1 MKNKKRL
8 FGALVIIILALTMI
22 ATLAACGEEETV
34 QYTVT
39 LKSGFDDQVTTQ
51 TLNEGEVF
59 TLPASPFIRD
69 GYTFDYWTEEGTTY
83 PNRVG
88 TPIPVY
94 RNMTFVAHWTENY
107 VPDVPEDFTV
117 TVKDGYGSGQ
127 ITAVVTEGEEY
138 VLPAADTFTR
148 PEYTFGGW
156 QVGDSVM
163 EAGDSVTI
171 TANTEIIA
179 VWNAIPK
186 YNVSVLKGYGDNAP
200 IATYVVT
207 SGGSYTLPEMTL
219 DYAGHNFLGYADL
232 SGDLT
237 EYLAAG
243 TVIENITSNKTFVAM
258 WEEITYY
265 TVYLKKTA
273 DATGTDVDNSNR
285 VTEGGSFVLPECNFV
300 NAGYEFTGWIYEGQP
315 MDPGD
320 VIPNITGDIEVI
332 AGWKLAEEP
341 QPEQYSVTFANG
353 KYSMAGGSYTEE
365 EAYII
370 PEGSDTY
377 YDAEEGYKFVGWTVK
392 GDDSGKI
399 YKPGDRYSGNSDV
412 IFVAQWDEIIYYSIY
427 LSAGFEGGATALVSD
442 KVEEGTSY
450 RYTLPQAD
458 KFSREGYTFAG
469 WKIGEDTYSAG
480 ETVNLTVD
488 KNITITAV
496 WEAIPTY
503 TVTYYYELN
512 GAQIS
517 VSSAMYSGTKY
528 DLIDY
533 PADQTPPTGMRFDG
547 WKLVRGDET
556 VYAPGTTITVTED
569 AGYYAVYLDAVFTVE
584 FSDGE
589 KVQSSEV
596 KEGGNVKIPAPD
608 EKTGY
613 TFLGWF
619 LNGEGEALTGDHVY
633 NVTADMCFEA
643 KWQINSYEITFEIV
657 YDNGFNAN
665 YEFKKEVLTVEYN
678 NLPEPTIEIP
688 EKIDITNDKTASFT
702 GEWMIKNEAGEWAVS
717 EILPATKDITYR
729 AEVEV
734 GARLYPV
741 EFVQNDYVSFEI
753 KGDDGQFTPVAEDG
767 VVYVEYKEDLT
778 FRLVRA
784 PGVYIDNVKVFAN
797 DSFINKQSDENYL
810 LKWTNSSRVSVT
822 GWTFAK
828 YEIYVECSNA
838 EYEISYTELTWG
850 QNVIIEAWGKEYY
863 NDAAPIVLVN
873 NEEIEGVAIENT
885 EGESSSETTKYKY
898 QFEIKQNTEV
908 SISGVKT
915 VIPVTF
921 KDIEGN
927 SHYLD
932 WSADMGPIGIK
943 LPSTISIKAIQHGA
957 DDIQIYKEWDTIEYM
972 PELGAQYMHSFN
984 TDPSSSQIVSESEV
998 KENAISHL
1006 TTDIITPDP
1015 DGENVYYLLY
1025 YYADGEPQHTVNII
1039 VPEGTLGIQYKVVDE
1054 DGAILQ
1060 YGINEAN
1067 AWSDTDW
1074 YKDKGESTL
1083 GYPNLW
1089 GLQYKEYGDGDFADQ
1104 LYLRDLK
1111 VTGNEDIYVK
1121 LILPEEINT
1130 YPTLINSRDN
1140 KIVIEAKEQ
1149 EVPVG
1154 DGTFETVYC
1163 YKIETSYA
1171 DMEFVPQ
1178 EGSSVYDKSVI
1189 FSYTENQS
1197 LFTLKS
1203 TAGSNIP
1210 TGQVNYLVSSEYSF
1224 KLSYKLASVDIEE
1237 MFNIENGA
1245 YVSKQSLFAV
1255 DGTYEEVT
1263 YASKLQ
1269 SSTLDITVTISG
1281 IVGAITISSLYVVE
1295 SEPEPKPEYIIW
1307 LELGDYYDYYIND
1320 SKVEK
1325 SDNNVYSENENI
1337 VKAIIRAGDTIE
1349 MRLRDEIAY
1358 NFVAV
1363 FMRSKTASTTGV
1375 YWEYENGYHLTWGSE
1390 LTRRSITY
1398 KFSESTLK
1406 EEGSFK
1412 EGVPFRFFYQQ
1423 LGYKAEHFESKC
1435 ATVGGTVS
1443 ILKEE
1448 VPPLPNDL
1456 TGEDSFLPDKIY
1468 TLPYINYQNGFQI
1481 TVQAPLGTIP
1491 VLYIERAN
1499 MLSDSFRKYYAVS
1512 KDDVGNYLYNY
1523 IFEVAGLDSEIRW
1536 YIDTEVEEFD
1546 VTIVNGDG
1554 TETVLSVPYGTKVTE
1569 IEGLPTYYMLST
1581 ETGTEFY
1588 RVYGWSATQGGA
1600 QLDENAVV
1608 AGDATYY
1615 ALGEV
1620 TEAALSFTYDGGV
1633 EFYNTLADALNSD
1646 IVKNNAGVLD
1656 IFYGKTDESLTEGA
1670 YTIPPNVTLRL
1681 PYATGEYGRGY
1692 GGTSGV
1698 SKFYADKADGFTSLV
1713 IGEGATL
1720 NVAGKISVGGIIGY
1734 AASAMPYQGQT
1745 SGKHAVLELNGTMN
1759 VLSGGA
1765 LYVNG
1770 YIVGTGTVELAT
1782 GGASYL
1788 PFIVKDYR
1796 GGTNTDRMY
1805 SLGITP
1811 FNIYEMPNIQTNY
1824 IINYGAVEYAYAVL
1838 YASNMFNETIAEVIG
1853 TNGIIKL
1860 AEGGKVVK
1868 KTTEIEN
1875 PRYSTETVSYEPQ
1888 YEYRTTLDIYG
1899 GGNDG
1904 FLSLD
1909 ILGLVTVTTEDFFL
1923 GIPYTYQ
1930 RITLH
1935 DGEYSI
1941 VNKFKVMPGATLEIA
1956 VGATLTIESTG
1967 AIAVYEDDFDE
1978 TQWTT
1983 QLNNRLQLAYPV
1995 NPNRIPAGD
2004 GVMAESGVLKVAGT
2018 LVINGSFGGL
2028 ITGDDSVGVSE
2039 TLPTIIV
2046 GETGVN
2052 KALSLTMKEGIY
2064 LNGNGYVFNAT
2075 YIDPETG
2082 KDKVLVAMAGDKTL
2096 EYALPGQTMQFT
2108 YENGIWSK

>member
-8 FGALVIIILALTMI
+8 FGALVIAILALTMI

-59 TLPASPFIRD
+59 TLPASPFTRD

-83 PNRVG
+83 PNQVG

-163 EAGDSVTI
+163 AAGDSVTI

-219 DYAGHNFLGYADL
+219 DYADHNFLGYADL

-237 EYLAAG
+237 EYIAAG
-243 TVIENITSNKTFVAM
+243 TVIENITSDKTFVAM

-300 NAGYEFTGWIYEGQP
+300 NAGYVFKAWLYDGEEVQPGFTIENVVS
-315 MDPGD
+315 DID
-320 VIPNITGDIEVI
+320 VIAVWE
-332 AGWKLAEEP
+332 LAEEP
-341 QPEQYSVTFANG
+341 QPETYSVSFTDG
-353 KYSMAGGSYTEE
+353 LYTRPGGSYTEGT
-365 EAYII
+365 AYTI
-370 PEGSDTY
+370 PLDSDTY
-377 YDAEEGYKFVGWTVK
+377 FSKADYKLIGWTVA
-392 GDDSGKI
+392 GDDSGKV
-399 YKPGDRYSGNSDV
+399 YKPGESYNGNANVVFEAKWEQIVYYTVTLSDGAGKNETVASVESGTV
-412 IFVAQWDEIIYYSIY
+412 YEYI
-427 LSAGFEGGATALVSD
+427 
-442 KVEEGTSY
+442 
-450 RYTLPQAD
+450 LPAAD

-469 WKIGEDTYSAG
+469 WKIGEETYSAG
-480 ETVNLTVD
+480 ETVNLTMD

-512 GAQIS
+512 GTQIS
-517 VSSAMYSGTKY
+517 VSSAMYSGTEY

-533 PADQTPPTGMRFDG
+533 PADQTPPTGMKFDG
-547 WKLVRGDET
+547 WKLVGGDET
-556 VYAPGTTITVTED
+556 VYPAGTRITVSGN
-569 AGYYAVYLDAVFTVE
+569 AGYYAVYRDAVFTVA
-584 FSDGE
+584 FYSDNAE
-589 KVQSSEV
+589 TASYEIA
-596 KEGGNVKIPAPD
+596 EGGNCLIPAAP

-613 TFLGWF
+613 TFLGWY
-619 LNGEGEALTGDHVY
+619 LNGEGEAIQGEYVH
-633 NVTADMCFEA
+633 NVTTDMRFEA
-643 KWQINSYEITFEIV
+643 KWQINSYEITFNVRNESETVTVNYGETPVCPLPYESYETYNKTFTFNGWYPALEPATEDRTYTATYTEEPKKFDVFFTENEHIEFLVDGEAVNTYKVV
-657 YDNGFNAN
+657 YGGSLDFALQAAPGVYLDNVSVYGGEQLLTAVNGIYTISNITETVNVRAGGEELATYNVYVSGATNAN
-665 YEFKKEVLTVEYN
+665 YEVIAEDGMTYGKEISVKVWGDEGYRKNAPAVTVDEEERAHDRTTEENGITYYYYDFVLDGNIYMSISVKNDTITITYIDIANKKYTQEWSLNQGPIGQKEDLEAIGIKLASSTGVNNWVYEGNTGYCPLTGFANNTKVLALLTTDEKERTYTLEGSAYDYADEQASAQYNDKENFEPSVDTTYYIRYYIKPTTAVQLSVVLPADATDIKYFYYPGGEGEGELRTWIAQGDPVIGYEENYIFYTDENNTDSAFATGDKVFVTMTLPKGGKLPAIYNELTGAIMLPSNKVIGGETVSGYDITIGNFDLQYLPASDEGTGYHTVTILPSDYPDQQLYTSNITSTKVKNGSSLTFTLNIKANNKVDINAIISGDNGNYALIPDISEIMIVNGDWNGEVTYTITKVDLETTYSNGAVIEITVSN
-678 NLPEPTIEIP
+678 ITDTIEISFDLP
-688 EKIDITNDKTASFT
+688 PQHRLIPLTLGDGYDWYINGVKVDGINFGEFDESIPNIVWAPVCIQEYVELRLHDDIPYNFLKVDGKASIQFT
-702 GEWMIKNEAGEWAVS
+702 Y
-717 EILPATKDITYR
+717 TYKDIQGAEETKTIYGGVISDSGKSIAYKFTY
-729 AEVEV
+729 
-734 GARLYPV
+734 
-741 EFVQNDYVSFEI
+741 
-753 KGDDGQFTPVAEDG
+753 T
-767 VVYVEYKEDLT
+767 
-778 FRLVRA
+778 
-784 PGVYIDNVKVFAN
+784 
-797 DSFINKQSDENYL
+797 
-810 LKWTNSSRVSVT
+810 
-822 GWTFAK
+822 
-828 YEIYVECSNA
+828 
-838 EYEISYTELTWG
+838 
-850 QNVIIEAWGKEYY
+850 
-863 NDAAPIVLVN
+863 
-873 NEEIEGVAIENT
+873 
-885 EGESSSETTKYKY
+885 
-898 QFEIKQNTEV
+898 
-908 SISGVKT
+908 
-915 VIPVTF
+915 TF
-921 KDIEGN
+921 KDISEFTTTQTLTFL
-927 SHYLD
+927 SQ
-932 WSADMGPIGIK
+932 K
-943 LPSTISIKAIQHGA
+943 LGWLATQ
-957 DDIQIYKEWDTIEYM
+957 
-972 PELGAQYMHSFN
+972 L
-984 TDPSSSQIVSESEV
+984 TDLC
-998 KENAISHL
+998 A
-1006 TTDIITPDP
+1006 TT
-1015 DGENVYYLLY
+1015 G
-1025 YYADGEPQHTVNII
+1025 
-1039 VPEGTLGIQYKVVDE
+1039 
-1054 DGAILQ
+1054 
-1060 YGINEAN
+1060 
-1067 AWSDTDW
+1067 SD
-1074 YKDKGESTL
+1074 
-1083 GYPNLW
+1083 
-1089 GLQYKEYGDGDFADQ
+1089 
-1104 LYLRDLK
+1104 
-1111 VTGNEDIYVK
+1111 
-1121 LILPEEINT
+1121 
-1130 YPTLINSRDN
+1130 
-1140 KIVIEAKEQ
+1140 
-1149 EVPVG
+1149 
-1154 DGTFETVYC
+1154 
-1163 YKIETSYA
+1163 
-1171 DMEFVPQ
+1171 
-1178 EGSSVYDKSVI
+1178 
-1189 FSYTENQS
+1189 
-1197 LFTLKS
+1197 
-1203 TAGSNIP
+1203 
-1210 TGQVNYLVSSEYSF
+1210 
-1224 KLSYKLASVDIEE
+1224 KLS
-1237 MFNIENGA
+1237 
-1245 YVSKQSLFAV
+1245 
-1255 DGTYEEVT
+1255 
-1263 YASKLQ
+1263 
-1269 SSTLDITVTISG
+1269 
-1281 IVGAITISSLYVVE
+1281 
-1295 SEPEPKPEYIIW
+1295 II
-1307 LELGDYYDYYIND
+1307 N
-1320 SKVEK
+1320 
-1325 SDNNVYSENENI
+1325 
-1337 VKAIIRAGDTIE
+1337 
-1349 MRLRDEIAY
+1349 
-1358 NFVAV
+1358 
-1363 FMRSKTASTTGV
+1363 
-1375 YWEYENGYHLTWGSE
+1375 ENGYDVYFVNDQNTFE
-1390 LTRRSITY
+1390 IT
-1398 KFSESTLK
+1398 
-1406 EEGSFK
+1406 
-1412 EGVPFRFFYQQ
+1412 
-1423 LGYKAEHFESKC
+1423 
-1435 ATVGGTVS
+1435 
-1443 ILKEE
+1443 I
-1448 VPPLPNDL
+1448 
-1456 TGEDSFLPDKIY
+1456 
-1468 TLPYINYQNGFQI
+1468 
-1481 TVQAPLGTIP
+1481 QAPLGTIP
-1491 VLYIERAN
+1491 VLYVERADK
-1499 MLSDSFRKYYAVS
+1499 LDDSFRKYYAVS
-1512 KDDVGNYLYNY
+1512 VADQGNYLYNY
-1523 IFEVAGLDSEIRW
+1523 TFTINGLTSEIKW

-1554 TETVLSVPYGTKVTE
+1554 TEIELSVPYGTKVTD
-1569 IEGLPTYYMLST
+1569 IEGLPTYYILST

-1670 YTIPPNVTLRL
+1670 YTIPANVTLRL

-1745 SGKHAVLELNGTMN
+1745 SGKHAVLELNGTIN

-1956 VGATLTIESTG
+1956 DDATLTIESTG

>member
-8 FGALVIIILALTMI
+8 FGALVIVILALTMI

-59 TLPASPFIRD
+59 TLPASPFTRD

-156 QVGDSVM
+156 QVGDSVLA
-163 EAGDSVTI
+163 AGESVTI

-219 DYAGHNFLGYADL
+219 NYADHNFLGYADL

-547 WKLVRGDET
+547 WKLVGGDET

-643 KWQINSYEITFEIV
+643 KWQINSYEITFNVRNESETVTVNYGEMPVCPIPTDSYETYNAIFTFTGWYPTLEPATEDRTYIAV
-657 YDNGFNAN
+657 YSEEPKKFDVIFTKNEHIEFLVGGEAVNTYKVVYGGSLDFALQAAPGVYLDNVSVYGGEQLLTAVNGVYTISNITETVNVRAGGEELATYNVYVSGAANAN
-665 YEFKKEVLTVEYN
+665 YEV
-678 NLPEPTIEIP
+678 I
-688 EKIDITNDKTASFT
+688 
-702 GEWMIKNEAGEWAVS
+702 
-717 EILPATKDITYR
+717 
-729 AEVEV
+729 
-734 GARLYPV
+734 
-741 EFVQNDYVSFEI
+741 
-753 KGDDGQFTPVAEDG
+753 AEDG
-767 VVYVEYKEDLT
+767 MTYGKEISVKVWGDEGYRKAAPTVTIGEEDRDYDRTTEENGITYYYYDFVLDGNIYMSISVEEDIIVIT
-778 FRLVRA
+778 
-784 PGVYIDNVKVFAN
+784 YIDIADNEYTQV
-797 DSFINKQSDENYL
+797 
-810 LKWTNSSRVSVT
+810 WTLDQ
-822 GWTFAK
+822 GP
-828 YEIYVECSNA
+828 I
-838 EYEISYTELTWG
+838 G
-850 QNVIIEAWGKEYY
+850 QMGDLEA
-863 NDAAPIVLVN
+863 
-873 NEEIEGVAIENT
+873 
-885 EGESSSETTKYKY
+885 
-898 QFEIKQNTEV
+898 
-908 SISGVKT
+908 
-915 VIPVTF
+915 
-921 KDIEGN
+921 
-927 SHYLD
+927 
-932 WSADMGPIGIK
+932 IGIK
-943 LPSTISIKAIQHGA
+943 LASSTGVSNWVYEG
-957 DDIQIYKEWDTIEYM
+957 
-972 PELGAQYMHSFN
+972 N
-984 TDPSSSQIVSESEV
+984 TGYCPLVGFANNEREV
-998 KENAISHL
+998 LALL
-1006 TTDIITPDP
+1006 TTDISERTYTPEGSAYDYSTAQAEAQYDQYEEYLEENNKGNFDYSNIATTYYIRYYIKPTAAVQLSVVLPADATDIKYYYYPGGKGEGELRDWVGAAADDAGNYTFYTNAGKTESAFKTGDKVFVIMTLP
-1015 DGENVYYLLY
+1015 DGGTLPAIANESSGAIVLPSNKVIGGETVSGYEISIGNYDLQYRYLAENV
-1025 YYADGEPQHTVNII
+1025 TV
-1039 VPEGTLGIQYKVVDE
+1039 T
-1054 DGAILQ
+1054 
-1060 YGINEAN
+1060 
-1067 AWSDTDW
+1067 
-1074 YKDKGESTL
+1074 
-1083 GYPNLW
+1083 
-1089 GLQYKEYGDGDFADQ
+1089 
-1104 LYLRDLK
+1104 
-1111 VTGNEDIYVK
+1111 
-1121 LILPEEINT
+1121 ILPDDYPEALYSTNINLANVEPGGSLT
-1130 YPTLINSRDN
+1130 FTLNVKANNKVDINALISGDSGNYTLIPDISEIM
-1140 KIVIEAKEQ
+1140 IVN
-1149 EVPVG
+1149 G
-1154 DGTFETVYC
+1154 DW
-1163 YKIETSYA
+1163 
-1171 DMEFVPQ
+1171 
-1178 EGSSVYDKSVI
+1178 
-1189 FSYTENQS
+1189 
-1197 LFTLKS
+1197 
-1203 TAGSNIP
+1203 
-1210 TGQVNYLVSSEYSF
+1210 
-1224 KLSYKLASVDIEE
+1224 
-1237 MFNIENGA
+1237 NG
-1245 YVSKQSLFAV
+1245 
-1255 DGTYEEVT
+1255 EVT
-1263 YASKLQ
+1263 YTITKVDLETTYSNGAVIE
-1269 SSTLDITVTISG
+1269 ITVSNITEDIEISFELPPQNRLVPLTLGEKYDWYINGVKVDG
-1281 IVGAITISSLYVVE
+1281 INFGEFDESNPNIVWAPVCINEPIELRLHDDIPYNFLKVDGKASIQFTYTYKDIQGAEQTNTAYGGVISDDGKAIAYQFKYTALDDILEFTSTTTLTFLSQEQGWYATQMTDICATEVGENNLSIVDYGYNVYFVNDQNTFEITI
-1295 SEPEPKPEYIIW
+1295 
-1307 LELGDYYDYYIND
+1307 
-1320 SKVEK
+1320 
-1325 SDNNVYSENENI
+1325 
-1337 VKAIIRAGDTIE
+1337 
-1349 MRLRDEIAY
+1349 
-1358 NFVAV
+1358 
-1363 FMRSKTASTTGV
+1363 
-1375 YWEYENGYHLTWGSE
+1375 
-1390 LTRRSITY
+1390 
-1398 KFSESTLK
+1398 
-1406 EEGSFK
+1406 
-1412 EGVPFRFFYQQ
+1412 
-1423 LGYKAEHFESKC
+1423 
-1435 ATVGGTVS
+1435 
-1443 ILKEE
+1443 
-1448 VPPLPNDL
+1448 
-1456 TGEDSFLPDKIY
+1456 
-1468 TLPYINYQNGFQI
+1468 
-1481 TVQAPLGTIP
+1481 QAPLGTIP
-1491 VLYIERAN
+1491 VLYLERADK
-1499 MLSDSFRKYYAVS
+1499 LDDSFRKYYAVS
-1512 KDDVGNYLYNY
+1512 VADQGNYLYNY
-1523 IFEVAGLDSEIRW
+1523 TFTINGLTSEIKW

-1554 TETVLSVPYGTKVTE
+1554 TEIELSVPYGTKVTD
-1569 IEGLPTYYMLST
+1569 IEGLPTYYILST

-1670 YTIPPNVTLRL
+1670 YTIPANVTLRL

-1720 NVAGKISVGGIIGY
+1720 NVAGKISVGGTIGY

-1956 VGATLTIESTG
+1956 VDATLTIESTG

>member
-8 FGALVIIILALTMI
+8 FGALVIVILALTMI

-59 TLPASPFIRD
+59 TLPASPFTRD

-83 PNRVG
+83 PNQVG
-88 TPIPVY
+88 NPIPVY

-163 EAGDSVTI
+163 AAGDSVTI

-219 DYAGHNFLGYADL
+219 DYAGHTFLGYADL

-237 EYLAAG
+237 EYIAAG

-265 TVYLKKTA
+265 TVYLKKSA

-643 KWQINSYEITFEIV
+643 KWQINSYEITFNVRNESETVTVNYGEMPVCPIPIDSYETNNAIFTFTGWYPTLEPATEDRTYTAV
-657 YDNGFNAN
+657 YSEEPKKYDVIFTENEYIKFLVGGEVVDTYQVVYGGSLNFTLQGAPGVYLDNVSVYGGEQLLTAENGVYTISNVTETVNVRAGGEELATYNVYVSGAANAN
-665 YEFKKEVLTVEYN
+665 YEV
-678 NLPEPTIEIP
+678 I
-688 EKIDITNDKTASFT
+688 
-702 GEWMIKNEAGEWAVS
+702 
-717 EILPATKDITYR
+717 
-729 AEVEV
+729 
-734 GARLYPV
+734 
-741 EFVQNDYVSFEI
+741 
-753 KGDDGQFTPVAEDG
+753 AEDG
-767 VVYVEYKEDLT
+767 MTYGKEISVKVWGDEGYRKAAPTVTIGEEDRDYDRTTEENGITYYYYDFVLDGNIYMSISVEEDIIVIT
-778 FRLVRA
+778 
-784 PGVYIDNVKVFAN
+784 YIDIADNEYTQV
-797 DSFINKQSDENYL
+797 
-810 LKWTNSSRVSVT
+810 WTLDQ
-822 GWTFAK
+822 GP
-828 YEIYVECSNA
+828 I
-838 EYEISYTELTWG
+838 G
-850 QNVIIEAWGKEYY
+850 QMGDLEA
-863 NDAAPIVLVN
+863 
-873 NEEIEGVAIENT
+873 
-885 EGESSSETTKYKY
+885 
-898 QFEIKQNTEV
+898 
-908 SISGVKT
+908 
-915 VIPVTF
+915 
-921 KDIEGN
+921 
-927 SHYLD
+927 
-932 WSADMGPIGIK
+932 IGIK
-943 LPSTISIKAIQHGA
+943 LASTTGA
-957 DDIQIYKEWDTIEYM
+957 NNWVYE
-972 PELGAQYMHSFN
+972 GN
-984 TDPSSSQIVSESEV
+984 TGYCPLVGFANNEREV
-998 KENAISHL
+998 LALL
-1006 TTDIITPDP
+1006 TTDISERTYTPEGSAYDYSTAQAEAQYDQYEEYLEENNKGNFDYSNVATTYYIRYYIKPTTAVQLSVSLPADATDIGYYYQASVTGYGDLRDWVGAAADGAGNYIFYTDEGKTESAFKTGDKVFVIMTLPNGGTLPAIANESSGAIVLPSNKVIGGETVSGYEISIGNYDLQYRYLAETVTVTILP
-1015 DGENVYYLLY
+1015 DDYPEALYSTNIDSENV
-1025 YYADGEPQHTVNII
+1025 EPGGSLTF
-1039 VPEGTLGIQYKVVDE
+1039 TLNVKANNKVD
-1054 DGAILQ
+1054 
-1060 YGINEAN
+1060 INALI
-1067 AWSDTDW
+1067 S
-1074 YKDKGESTL
+1074 
-1083 GYPNLW
+1083 
-1089 GLQYKEYGDGDFADQ
+1089 GDS
-1104 LYLRDLK
+1104 
-1111 VTGNEDIYVK
+1111 GNY
-1121 LILPEEINT
+1121 
-1130 YPTLINSRDN
+1130 TLIPDISDIMIVNGDWN
-1140 KIVIEAKEQ
+1140 GKITYTITKV
-1149 EVPVG
+1149 
-1154 DGTFETVYC
+1154 DLET
-1163 YKIETSYA
+1163 TSSNGVV
-1171 DMEFVPQ
+1171 ME
-1178 EGSSVYDKSVI
+1178 
-1189 FSYTENQS
+1189 
-1197 LFTLKS
+1197 
-1203 TAGSNIP
+1203 
-1210 TGQVNYLVSSEYSF
+1210 
-1224 KLSYKLASVDIEE
+1224 
-1237 MFNIENGA
+1237 
-1245 YVSKQSLFAV
+1245 
-1255 DGTYEEVT
+1255 
-1263 YASKLQ
+1263 
-1269 SSTLDITVTISG
+1269 ITVTDITEDIEISF
-1281 IVGAITISSLYVVE
+1281 
-1295 SEPEPKPEYIIW
+1295 
-1307 LELGDYYDYYIND
+1307 ELPPQNRLIPLTLGEKYDWYINGV
-1320 SKVEK
+1320 KVDGINFGEFDA
-1325 SDNNVYSENENI
+1325 SNQNI
-1337 VKAIIRAGDTIE
+1337 VWATVCINEPIE
-1349 MRLRDEIAY
+1349 LRLHDDIAY
-1358 NFVAV
+1358 NFLKVEAKKASIQ
-1363 FMRSKTASTTGV
+1363 FTYTYKDIQGAEQTKTAYGGVISDDGKAIAYQFKYTALDDILEFTSTTT
-1375 YWEYENGYHLTWGSE
+1375 LTFLSQEQGWYA
-1390 LTRRSITY
+1390 TQMTDI
-1398 KFSESTLK
+1398 
-1406 EEGSFK
+1406 
-1412 EGVPFRFFYQQ
+1412 
-1423 LGYKAEHFESKC
+1423 C
-1435 ATVGGTVS
+1435 ATEVGENNLS
-1443 ILKEE
+1443 I
-1448 VPPLPNDL
+1448 VDYGYDVYFVND
-1456 TGEDSFLPDKIY
+1456 
-1468 TLPYINYQNGFQI
+1468 QNTFEI
-1481 TVQAPLGTIP
+1481 TIQAPLGTIP
-1491 VLYIERAN
+1491 VLYLERADK
-1499 MLSDSFRKYYAVS
+1499 LADSFRKYYAVS
-1512 KDDVGNYLYNY
+1512 VADQGNYLYNY
-1523 IFEVAGLDSEIRW
+1523 TFTINGLTSEIKW

-1554 TETVLSVPYGTKVTE
+1554 TEIELSVPYGTKVTD
-1569 IEGLPTYYMLST
+1569 IEGLPTYYILST

-1670 YTIPPNVTLRL
+1670 YTIPANVTLRL

-1745 SGKHAVLELNGTMN
+1745 SGKHAVLELNGTIN

-1956 VGATLTIESTG
+1956 DDATLTIESSG

-1978 TQWTT
+1978 TLWTD
-1983 QLNNRLQLAYPV
+1983 QLNSRRQLAYPV
-1995 NPNRIPAGD
+1995 NPNRIPD
-2004 GVMAESGVLKVAGT
+2004 GNEVKAESGVLKVAGT

>member
-8 FGALVIIILALTMI
+8 FGALVIVILALTMI

-59 TLPASPFIRD
+59 TLPASPFTRD

-83 PNRVG
+83 PNQVG
-88 TPIPVY
+88 NPIPVY

-219 DYAGHNFLGYADL
+219 DYADHNFLGYADL

-237 EYLAAG
+237 EYIAAG

-596 KEGGNVKIPAPD
+596 KEGGNVEIPAAP

-613 TFLGWF
+613 TFLGWY
-619 LNGEGEALTGDHVY
+619 LNGEGEALTGEYVY
-633 NVTADMCFEA
+633 NVTNDMRFEA
-643 KWQINSYEITFEIV
+643 KWQINSYEITFNVRNESETVTVNYGEMPVCPIPIDSYETNNAIFTFTGWYPTLEPATEDRTYTAV
-657 YDNGFNAN
+657 YSEEPKKYDVIFTENEYIKFLVGGEVVDTYQVAYGGSLNFTLQGAPGVYLDNVSVYGGEQLLTAENGVYTISNVTETVNVRAGGEELATYNVYVSGAANAN
-665 YEFKKEVLTVEYN
+665 YEV
-678 NLPEPTIEIP
+678 I
-688 EKIDITNDKTASFT
+688 
-702 GEWMIKNEAGEWAVS
+702 
-717 EILPATKDITYR
+717 
-729 AEVEV
+729 
-734 GARLYPV
+734 
-741 EFVQNDYVSFEI
+741 
-753 KGDDGQFTPVAEDG
+753 AEDG
-767 VVYVEYKEDLT
+767 MTYGKEISVKVWGDEGYRKAAPTVTIGEEDRDYDRTTEENGITYYYYDFVLDGNIYMSISVEEDIIVIT
-778 FRLVRA
+778 
-784 PGVYIDNVKVFAN
+784 YIDIADNEYTQV
-797 DSFINKQSDENYL
+797 
-810 LKWTNSSRVSVT
+810 WTLDQ
-822 GWTFAK
+822 GP
-828 YEIYVECSNA
+828 I
-838 EYEISYTELTWG
+838 G
-850 QNVIIEAWGKEYY
+850 QMGDLEA
-863 NDAAPIVLVN
+863 
-873 NEEIEGVAIENT
+873 
-885 EGESSSETTKYKY
+885 
-898 QFEIKQNTEV
+898 
-908 SISGVKT
+908 
-915 VIPVTF
+915 
-921 KDIEGN
+921 
-927 SHYLD
+927 
-932 WSADMGPIGIK
+932 IGIK
-943 LPSTISIKAIQHGA
+943 LASTTGA
-957 DDIQIYKEWDTIEYM
+957 NNWVYE
-972 PELGAQYMHSFN
+972 GN
-984 TDPSSSQIVSESEV
+984 TGYCPLVGFANNEREV
-998 KENAISHL
+998 LALL
-1006 TTDIITPDP
+1006 TTDISERTYTPEGSAYDYSTAQAEAQYDQYEEYLEENNKGNFDYSNVATTYYIRYYIKPTTAVQLSVSLPADATDIGYYYQASVTGYGDLRDWVGAAADGAGNYIFYTDEGKTESAFKTGDKVFVIMTLP
-1015 DGENVYYLLY
+1015 DGGTLPAIANESSGAIVLPSNKVIGGETVSGYEISIGNYDLQYRYLAETVTVTILPDDYPEALYSTNIDSENV
-1025 YYADGEPQHTVNII
+1025 EPGGSLTFTLNVKANNKVDINALISGDSGNYTLIPDISEIMNI
-1039 VPEGTLGIQYKVVDE
+1039 
-1054 DGAILQ
+1054 
-1060 YGINEAN
+1060 
-1067 AWSDTDW
+1067 
-1074 YKDKGESTL
+1074 
-1083 GYPNLW
+1083 
-1089 GLQYKEYGDGDFADQ
+1089 YGDW
-1104 LYLRDLK
+1104 
-1111 VTGNEDIYVK
+1111 
-1121 LILPEEINT
+1121 
-1130 YPTLINSRDN
+1130 
-1140 KIVIEAKEQ
+1140 
-1149 EVPVG
+1149 
-1154 DGTFETVYC
+1154 
-1163 YKIETSYA
+1163 
-1171 DMEFVPQ
+1171 
-1178 EGSSVYDKSVI
+1178 
-1189 FSYTENQS
+1189 
-1197 LFTLKS
+1197 
-1203 TAGSNIP
+1203 
-1210 TGQVNYLVSSEYSF
+1210 
-1224 KLSYKLASVDIEE
+1224 
-1237 MFNIENGA
+1237 NG
-1245 YVSKQSLFAV
+1245 
-1255 DGTYEEVT
+1255 EVT
-1263 YASKLQ
+1263 YTITKVDLETTYSNGAVIE
-1269 SSTLDITVTISG
+1269 ITVSNITEDIEISF
-1281 IVGAITISSLYVVE
+1281 
-1295 SEPEPKPEYIIW
+1295 
-1307 LELGDYYDYYIND
+1307 ELPPQNRLIPLTLGEKYDWYINGV
-1320 SKVEK
+1320 KVDGINFGEIDA
-1325 SDNNVYSENENI
+1325 SNQNI
-1337 VKAIIRAGDTIE
+1337 VWATVCINEPIE
-1349 MRLRDEIAY
+1349 LRLHDDIAY
-1358 NFVAV
+1358 NFLKVEAKKPSIQ
-1363 FMRSKTASTTGV
+1363 FTYTYKDIQGAEQTKTAYGGVISDDGKAIAYQFKYTALDDILEFTSTTT
-1375 YWEYENGYHLTWGSE
+1375 LTFLSQEQGWYA
-1390 LTRRSITY
+1390 TQMTDI
-1398 KFSESTLK
+1398 
-1406 EEGSFK
+1406 
-1412 EGVPFRFFYQQ
+1412 
-1423 LGYKAEHFESKC
+1423 C
-1435 ATVGGTVS
+1435 ATEVGENNLS
-1443 ILKEE
+1443 I
-1448 VPPLPNDL
+1448 VDYGYDVYFVND
-1456 TGEDSFLPDKIY
+1456 
-1468 TLPYINYQNGFQI
+1468 QNTFEI
-1481 TVQAPLGTIP
+1481 TIQAPLGTIP
-1491 VLYIERAN
+1491 VLYVERADK
-1499 MLSDSFRKYYAVS
+1499 LDDSFRKYYAVS
-1512 KDDVGNYLYNY
+1512 VADQGNYLYNY
-1523 IFEVAGLDSEIRW
+1523 TFTINGLTSEIKW

-1554 TETVLSVPYGTKVTE
+1554 TEIELSVPYGTKVTD
-1569 IEGLPTYYMLST
+1569 IEGLPTYYILST

-1670 YTIPPNVTLRL
+1670 YTIPANVTLRL

-2096 EYALPGQTMQFT
+2096 EYALPGQTMQYT

>member
-8 FGALVIIILALTMI
+8 FGALVIVILALTMI

-59 TLPASPFIRD
+59 TLPASPFTRD

-94 RNMTFVAHWTENY
+94 SNMTFVAHWTENY

-179 VWNAIPK
+179 VWNVIPK

-219 DYAGHNFLGYADL
+219 DYAGHTFLGYADL

-237 EYLAAG
+237 EYIAAG

-265 TVYLKKTA
+265 TVYLKKSA

-285 VTEGGSFVLPECNFV
+285 VAEGGSFVLPECNFV
-300 NAGYEFTGWIYEGQP
+300 NAGYVFKAWLYDGEEVQPGFTIENVVS
-315 MDPGD
+315 DID
-320 VIPNITGDIEVI
+320 VIAVWEE
-332 AGWKLAEEP
+332 AAEP
-341 QPEQYSVTFANG
+341 QPETYSVSFTDG
-353 KYSMAGGSYTEE
+353 LYTRPGGSYTEGT
-365 EAYII
+365 AYTI
-370 PEGSDTY
+370 PLDSDTY
-377 YDAEEGYKFVGWTVK
+377 FTKADYKLIGWTVA
-392 GDDSGKI
+392 GDDSGKV
-399 YKPGDRYSGNSDV
+399 YKPGETYSGNSNVVFEAVWEQIVYYTVTLSDGAGKNETV
-412 IFVAQWDEIIYYSIY
+412 GNVESGTIYEYI
-427 LSAGFEGGATALVSD
+427 
-442 KVEEGTSY
+442 
-450 RYTLPQAD
+450 LPAAD

-469 WKIGEDTYSAG
+469 WKIGEETYSAG

-512 GAQIS
+512 GTQIS
-517 VSSAMYSGTKY
+517 VSSAMYSGTEY

-533 PADQTPPTGMRFDG
+533 PADQTPPTGMKFDG
-547 WKLVRGDET
+547 WKLVGGDET
-556 VYAPGTTITVTED
+556 VYPAGTRITVSGN
-569 AGYYAVYLDAVFTVE
+569 AGYYAVYRDAVFTVA
-584 FSDGE
+584 FYSDGAE
-589 KVQSSEV
+589 TASYEIA
-596 KEGGNVKIPAPD
+596 EGGNAAIPAAP

-613 TFLGWF
+613 TFLGWY
-619 LNGEGEALTGDHVY
+619 LNGEGEALTGKYVY
-633 NVTADMCFEA
+633 NVTADMRFEA
-643 KWQINSYEITFEIV
+643 KWQINSYEITFNVRNESETVTVNYGEMPVCPIPTDSYETYNAIFTFTGWYPTLEPATEDRTYIAV
-657 YDNGFNAN
+657 YSEEPKKFDVIFTKNEHIEFLVGGEVVDTYQVAYGGSLNFTLQGAPGVYLDNVSVYGGEQLLTAENGVYTISNVTETVNVRAGGEELATYNVYVSGAANAN
-665 YEFKKEVLTVEYN
+665 YEVIAEDGMTYGKEISVKVWGDEGYRKAAPTVTVDEAERAHDRTTEENGITYYYYDFVLSGNIYMSISVEEDIIVITY
-678 NLPEPTIEIP
+678 
-688 EKIDITNDKTASFT
+688 IDISDNEYTQVWSSDQGPLAQESSLEGLGIKEKVYNGRFYYQLFSGYVKGTPYSTFPITTSKNDRIYTDFGTYGNKYNYADAESAKLQNKDNKEFWPTDD
-702 GEWMIKNEAGEWAVS
+702 
-717 EILPATKDITYR
+717 ATYYLKYYQETV
-729 AEVEV
+729 AEVELSISLPNDATDIGYYCQSAPDTGYGDLRDWV
-734 GARLYPV
+734 GAAADDTGNYIFYTDEGKTESAFKTGNQV
-741 EFVQNDYVSFEI
+741 FVIMTLPDGGTLPAIANESSGAIVLPSNKVIGGETVS
-753 KGDDGQFTPVAEDG
+753 G
-767 VVYVEYKEDLT
+767 
-778 FRLVRA
+778 
-784 PGVYIDNVKVFAN
+784 
-797 DSFINKQSDENYL
+797 
-810 LKWTNSSRVSVT
+810 
-822 GWTFAK
+822 
-828 YEIYVECSNA
+828 
-838 EYEISYTELTWG
+838 YEISIGNYDLQYRYLAETVTVTILPDDYPEALYSTNINLANVEPGGSLTFTL
-850 QNVIIEAWGKEYY
+850 NVKA
-863 NDAAPIVLVN
+863 N
-873 NEEIEGVAIENT
+873 NKVDINAL
-885 EGESSSETTKYKY
+885 
-898 QFEIKQNTEV
+898 
-908 SISGVKT
+908 ISGDSGNYT
-915 VIPVTF
+915 LIP
-921 KDIEGN
+921 DI
-927 SHYLD
+927 
-932 WSADMGPIGIK
+932 
-943 LPSTISIKAIQHGA
+943 
-957 DDIQIYKEWDTIEYM
+957 
-972 PELGAQYMHSFN
+972 
-984 TDPSSSQIVSESEV
+984 SE
-998 KENAISHL
+998 IM
-1006 TTDIITPDP
+1006 
-1015 DGENVYYLLY
+1015 
-1025 YYADGEPQHTVNII
+1025 NI
-1039 VPEGTLGIQYKVVDE
+1039 
-1054 DGAILQ
+1054 
-1060 YGINEAN
+1060 
-1067 AWSDTDW
+1067 
-1074 YKDKGESTL
+1074 
-1083 GYPNLW
+1083 
-1089 GLQYKEYGDGDFADQ
+1089 YGDW
-1104 LYLRDLK
+1104 
-1111 VTGNEDIYVK
+1111 
-1121 LILPEEINT
+1121 
-1130 YPTLINSRDN
+1130 
-1140 KIVIEAKEQ
+1140 
-1149 EVPVG
+1149 
-1154 DGTFETVYC
+1154 
-1163 YKIETSYA
+1163 
-1171 DMEFVPQ
+1171 
-1178 EGSSVYDKSVI
+1178 
-1189 FSYTENQS
+1189 
-1197 LFTLKS
+1197 
-1203 TAGSNIP
+1203 
-1210 TGQVNYLVSSEYSF
+1210 
-1224 KLSYKLASVDIEE
+1224 
-1237 MFNIENGA
+1237 NG
-1245 YVSKQSLFAV
+1245 
-1255 DGTYEEVT
+1255 EVT
-1263 YASKLQ
+1263 YTITKVDLETTYSNGVVME
-1269 SSTLDITVTISG
+1269 ITVTDITEDIEISF
-1281 IVGAITISSLYVVE
+1281 
-1295 SEPEPKPEYIIW
+1295 
-1307 LELGDYYDYYIND
+1307 ELPPQNRLIPLTLGEKYDWYINGV
-1320 SKVEK
+1320 KVDGINFGEV
-1325 SDNNVYSENENI
+1325 DENNPNI
-1337 VKAIIRAGDTIE
+1337 VWAKVCLNEPIE
-1349 MRLRDEIAY
+1349 LRLHDDIAY
-1358 NFVAV
+1358 NFLKVEENRGSIQFTYTYEDLQGAEQT
-1363 FMRSKTASTTGV
+1363 KTAYGGVISDDGKAIAYQFSYTVLDDILEFTSTTT
-1375 YWEYENGYHLTWGSE
+1375 LTFLSQEQGW
-1390 LTRRSITY
+1390 LATQMTDI
-1398 KFSESTLK
+1398 
-1406 EEGSFK
+1406 
-1412 EGVPFRFFYQQ
+1412 
-1423 LGYKAEHFESKC
+1423 C
-1435 ATVGGTVS
+1435 ATEVGETNLAIVD
-1443 ILKEE
+1443 
-1448 VPPLPNDL
+1448 NDY
-1456 TGEDSFLPDKIY
+1456 DVYFVND
-1468 TLPYINYQNGFQI
+1468 QNTFEI
-1481 TVQAPLGTIP
+1481 TIQAPLGTIP
-1491 VLYIERAN
+1491 VLYVERADK
-1499 MLSDSFRKYYAVS
+1499 LDDSFRKYYAVS
-1512 KDDVGNYLYNY
+1512 VADQGNYLYNY
-1523 IFEVAGLDSEIRW
+1523 TFTINGLTSEIKW

-1554 TETVLSVPYGTKVTE
+1554 TEIELSVPYGTKVTD
-1569 IEGLPTYYMLST
+1569 IEGLPTYYILST

-1670 YTIPPNVTLRL
+1670 YTIPANVTLRL

-1875 PRYSTETVSYEPQ
+1875 PRYSTETVSYEPK

-1956 VGATLTIESTG
+1956 IGATLTIESTG

-2096 EYALPGQTMQFT
+2096 EFALPGQTMQFT